1 MGKASMKLNR
11 IRFKSRTLLV
21 LAVAGLAVALVVFAS
36 ISRWGHSETTD
47 IPAVMFPDNL
57 PDRLKEDIALGRQR
71 IQRSPTA
78 GSWGSLGELCVAHQL
93 LPQAEWCFRKA
104 SSLAPEDPRWIYLLA
119 VMAEKVDLGHAIAV
133 YDKVLSL
140 DRSVAAVHYRHG
152 RALSRVGK
160 FEEAEQ
166 SLKTAADMS
175 QQHPLVLKAMAQLCM
190 MRGDGEGAKAFIQ
203 HAVNDARAGLDIVE
217 EAKRLLMRQSPHDL
231 TDASSLTDA
240 NSSRP
245 QVTAPLPEPWMEGVA
260 RHLPNN
266 KEIEVRAGTLASQ
279 QQYKAALEMYER
291 LMRMQDRNSR
301 AHTAHAMVLMN
312 AGNVQ
317 QALEEMNKVCEEFPH
332 DPLTFSSRGTIEAQL
347 EDFPA
352 AIRSFEEAVRLKP
365 DFVDAHRALL
375 LIFQF
380 EKMTDQV
387 DAQFRKLI
395 ALVPADQE
403 LRAQYAEFQR
413 DRSQE
418 LKAK

>member
-1 MGKASMKLNR
+1 MKFNR
-11 IRFKSRTLLV
+11 MRFKSRAIPV
-21 LAVAGLAVALVVFAS
+21 LAGAGLAVALVLSAS
-36 ISRWGHSETTD
+36 ISRWGRFETTD
-47 IPAVMFPDNL
+47 VPAGMFPDNL

-71 IQRSPTA
+71 IQRNPNA
-78 GSWGSLGELCVAHQL
+78 ESWGSLGELCVAHKL
-93 LPQAEWCFRKA
+93 LPQAELCFRKA
-104 SSLAPEDPRWIYLLA
+104 ALLAPDDPQWIYQLA
-119 VMAEKVDLGHAIAV
+119 VMAEKVDLVQAVAI

-140 DRSVAAVHYRHG
+140 DRSVAAVHYHRG
-152 RALSRVGK
+152 RALARVGR
-160 FEEAEQ
+160 FEQAEQ

-190 MRGDGEGAKAFIQ
+190 MRGDGEGALALIQ
-203 HAVNDARAGLDIVE
+203 QAVTDSRAGLDIVE

-231 TDASSLTDA
+231 TAASSLAEA

-245 QVTAPLPEPWMEGVA
+245 QVTPPLPEPWMEGVA
-260 RHLPNN
+260 RHLPHAD
-266 KEIEVRAGTLASQ
+266 EVGVRAGVLASQ

-291 LMRMQDRNSR
+291 LMRMQNRNSR

-332 DPLTFSSRGTIEAQL
+332 DALAFSSRGTIEFQL

-352 AIRSFEEAVRLKP
+352 AIKSFEEAVRLKP

-380 EKMTDQV
+380 QKMTDQV
-387 DAQFRKLI
+387 DAQFRTQI
-395 ALVPADQE
+395 G
-403 LRAQYAEFQR
+403 RAHV
-413 DRSQE
+413 
-418 LKAK
+418 